1 MGSILKKT
9 TKAAQKIALKSLKSF
24 EQREREFVKM
34 KKNKVALRIQESE
47 ENIEIPLEAFEM
59 LKSILTNMAKGKSIA
74 LLLADSELST
84 QQVAEILNASR
95 PHVVKLLEQGEIPY
109 QKVGSHRRVKLN
121 DLLLYQAKLKKE
133 RRNNL
138 DFLAQEAQGLSLGY
152 E

>member
-9 TKAAQKIALKSLKSF
+9 TKAAQKIALRSVKSLEKS
-24 EQREREFVKM
+24 ENELVKM
-34 KKNKVALRIQESE
+34 KKTKVALRIQESD
-47 ENIEIPLEAFEM
+47 ENIEIPLEAFVM
-59 LKSILTNMAKGKSIA
+59 LKSILINMAEGKSIA

-95 PHVVKLLEQGEIPY
+95 PHVVKLLEEGKIAY
-109 QKVGSHRRVKLN
+109 KKVGSHRRVKLN

-133 RRNNL
+133 RRNVL
-138 DFLAQEAQGLSLGY
+138 DFLTQEAQELNLGY